1 MLAKMQPHR
10 FLPFFFSF
18 AKIRKPFGVFVLFC
32 SLLFFSSCSNDG
44 WKDFDSTEYT
54 ARFPGTPRDTVT
66 IEGQTGGIRVFYEPG
81 FESIDENVY
90 YAVSV
95 YSLPEAIDSL
105 NNLKEALTTD
115 AKIYAWSMG
124 GEIAGEGKAVKSG
137 GVQGY
142 EFKVLMP
149 SNTGVVTLRK
159 FALGKRL
166 FTLLVITDNVN
177 LNNASIGKFMD
188 SFVLKKPAA
197 SPAKK

>member
-1 MLAKMQPHR
+1 MQAYIWANS
-10 FLPFFFSF
+10 FTKSVFSF
-18 AKIRKPFGVFVLFC
+18 AKIGKPLCV
-32 SLLFFSSCSNDG
+32 LLFFCGLFLFSSCSNDG
-44 WKDFDSTEYT
+44 WKDFDSAEYT
-54 ARFPGTPRDTVT
+54 VRFPGIARDTAT

-124 GEIAGEGKAVKSG
+124 GEIGGEGKAVKSG
-137 GVQGY
+137 DVQGY

-188 SFVLKKPAA
+188 SFVLKKPVPN
-197 SPAKK
+197 SVKK